1 LHGFEIAIEA
11 PRSLLLALLLVPA
24 VGTVMVVRS
33 LPSPRAAQPVRASGL
48 LFSKRGDRTITR
60 DTYQVRSWRT

>member
-1 LHGFEIAIEA
+1 
-11 PRSLLLALLLVPA
+11 
-24 VGTVMVVRS
+24 MVVRS

-60 DTYQVRSWRT
+60 DTYQVRSLTDVQEAWARG